1 MTESE
6 LQLQL
11 ELVKEQNKKLQLELE
26 LQKQKNAATKVPS
39 KYDTELCR
47 AWGGYRDEFV
57 AKEGEYAG
65 TKFVR
70 YSFYGYLIQRRDFSK
85 YAPYDTHDSNK
96 KLRFCRFSKIVEVT
110 PKTLEKVIPALDEL
124 VQNIKE
130 SETKGWMVSVKLDP
144 HQDNDEYLKKVF
156 SSKSE
161 IEANPELAIPAK
173 RGFNLY
179 KLYNIKSQEKFNRGG
194 NNNSTDDGS
203 DIM

>member
-1 MTESE
+1 MTNNE

-11 ELVKEQNKKLQLELE
+11 ELVREQNKKLQLELE

-85 YAPYDTHDSNK
+85 YAPYDTHENK

-144 HQDNDEYLKKVF
+144 NQDNDEYLKKVF
-156 SSKSE
+156 SSEAE
-161 IEANPELAIPAK
+161 IKDNPELAIPAK

-179 KLYNIKSQEKFNRGG
+179 KLYNIKSQEKFNKKGG
-194 NNNSTDDGS
+194 NSSTDDDS